1 MLEFEILARG
11 FYRPDQLAISY
22 DPSLRMPVTP
32 EIQQWMDH
40 TWQEQ
45 LAIAREQQF
54 VHYDAEL
61 FRLIDVQTQS
71 DGMLAITLGDTTYK
85 EYSTT
90 RFSPFAQ
97 TFGYTHKQ
105 LGNALAV
112 CSVVETSDGYILYE
126 KRRKTA
132 LHSGRFHVIAGFF
145 ERALDLDEAGQPDP
159 FGAMR
164 RELREETGIQASD
177 IRAEYCLGA
186 AYDLAS
192 PHGELYFWTQLAISL
207 AEVRTREPEDDEV
220 QHLLALPATPD
231 TLRDFILTNHGH
243 ISATGEPAFLLYGA
257 LCYGEAWF
265 DEIMKTLQSL

>member
-11 FYRPDQLAISY
+11 LYRPDQLAITY
-22 DPSLRMPVTP
+22 DPSLRMPVTL
-32 EIQQWMDH
+32 EVQQWMDRV
-40 TWQEQ
+40 WQEQ
-45 LAIAREQQF
+45 IVIAREQQF
-54 VHYDAEL
+54 AHYDAEL
-61 FRLIDVQTQS
+61 FRLVNVQAQQ
-71 DGMLAITLGDTTYK
+71 DGTLALALGDTTYK

-90 RFSPFAQ
+90 RFPPFTQ
-97 TFGYTHKQ
+97 TFGYARQQ

-145 ERALDLDEAGQPDP
+145 ERTHDRDAAGQPDP

-177 IRAEYCLGA
+177 IHAEYCLGA
-186 AYDLAS
+186 AYDLTS
-192 PHGELYFWTQLAISL
+192 PHGELYFWTPLAISL

-220 QHLLALPATPD
+220 QHLLALHATAD
-231 TLRDFILTNHGH
+231 TLRDFILTHHGH

-257 LCYGEAWF
+257 MRYGEAWLN
-265 DEIMKTLQSL
+265 DIMTGLA

>member
-11 FYRPDQLAISY
+11 LYRSDQLAITY

-32 EIQQWMDH
+32 EIQQWMDQ

-45 LAIAREQQF
+45 LVIARELQF
-54 VHYDAEL
+54 AHYDAEL
-61 FRLIDVQTQS
+61 FRLISVQARS
-71 DGMLAITLGDTTYK
+71 DGTLALVLGDTTYK

-90 RFSPFAQ
+90 RFPPFTQ
-97 TFGYTHKQ
+97 TFGYTRQQ

-145 ERALDLDEAGQPDP
+145 ERTLDYDAAGQPDP

-177 IRAEYCLGA
+177 IRAEYCLGV
-186 AYDLAS
+186 AYDLTS
-192 PHGELYFWTQLAISL
+192 PHGELYFWTRLAISL

-220 QHLLALPATPD
+220 QHLLALHATAD
-231 TLRDFILTNHGH
+231 ILRDFILANHGH

-257 LCYGEAWF
+257 VMYGEVWF
-265 DEIMKTLQSL
+265 DEIMTRLA